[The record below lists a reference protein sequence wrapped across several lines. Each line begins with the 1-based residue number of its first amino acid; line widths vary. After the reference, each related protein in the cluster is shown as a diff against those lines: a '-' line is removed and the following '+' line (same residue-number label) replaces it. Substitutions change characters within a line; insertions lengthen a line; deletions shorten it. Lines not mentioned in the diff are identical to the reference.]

1 MTTWRSASSF
11 ERDVVV
17 VEGSVS
23 ISRTSTSSKP
33 ASISIDIACCLP
45 HMLPSPVP
53 PPASDTVMQCMVETV
68 YDNGAQGILMLS
80 SRLLE
85 ALISAIS
92 NAPPGRTTDR

>member
-1 MTTWRSASSF
+1 MTTWRSTSSF

-17 VEGSVS
+17 VEGVTVS

-45 HMLPSPVP
+45 HMLASPVS

-68 YDNGAQGILMLS
+68 YDAGAH
-80 SRLLE
+80 
-85 ALISAIS
+85 
-92 NAPPGRTTDR
+92 TVF

>member
-1 MTTWRSASSF
+1 MTTWRSTSSF

-17 VEGSVS
+17 VEGVTVS

-53 PPASDTVMQCMVETV
+53 PPASDTVMQRMVETV

-85 ALISAIS
+85 AFDI
-92 NAPPGRTTDR
+92 GHQ